1 MERFK
6 VKKAKKFIKAYNNT
20 IQLFCKKKVC
30 NCLRKCFK
38 VTKEPSL
45 LQCETAVYVLDWDP
59 EDCTLEDIKNI
70 LAVSVE
76 GNVQIL
82 DLREGKSIVVTCS
95 FPLSLTPFLI
105 AKAQETLHHVKK
117 KGLISLTIGYCT
129 IYDKYKRDEVRDE
142 QY

>member
-6 VKKAKKFIKAYNNT
+6 IKEAKKLIKAYNNT
-20 IQLFCKKKVC
+20 IQSFCKEKVC
-30 NCLRKCFK
+30 KCLRKCFQ
-38 VTKEPSL
+38 VKEPSL
-45 LQCETAVYVLDWDP
+45 LKCETAVYVLDWDP
-59 EDCTLEDIKNI
+59 EDCTLEDVKNI

-76 GNVQIL
+76 GNVQIR
-82 DLREGKSIVVTCS
+82 DLRKGKSIIVTCF

-105 AKAQETLHHVKK
+105 AKAQETLLDVKK